1 MNWKSW
7 DCSLPPAILLPHV
20 LGMGQTSPSCHPTLV
35 ANKAATCQAPRAPE
49 MCPMA
54 LWGCS
59 APQLPCPD
67 RTLDS
72 VRPTPPKAPQGF
84 PGDMPR
90 SWNLTRIPWGWKSGS
105 QGEMGTLKERKSTGP
120 CSPRR
125 TPCSPPLSG
134 RVVIPPGTTAG
145 TSGKKEATRLQAL
158 LLLGRWGQA
167 WGDRYK
173 QPQRKRRP
181 RRPAGLLYNWVVGSL
196 PWGLSDP

>member
-90 SWNLTRIPWGWKSGS
+90 SWNLTAFPGAGS
-105 QGEMGTLKERKSTGP
+105 QAVRERWAHLKKERA
-120 CSPRR
+120 R
-125 TPCSPPLSG
+125 TPVHPAVPLAHHPSL
-134 RVVIPPGTTAG
+134 AG
-145 TSGKKEATRLQAL
+145 WSSHLAPQQGP
-158 LLLGRWGQA
+158 LGR
-167 WGDRYK
+167 
-173 QPQRKRRP
+173 KRLHVS
-181 RRPAGLLYNWVVGSL
+181 RRSCYWADGVRHGEIATSNLKGRGVLAGLPACSTTGWWAASL
-196 PWGLSDP
+196 GA